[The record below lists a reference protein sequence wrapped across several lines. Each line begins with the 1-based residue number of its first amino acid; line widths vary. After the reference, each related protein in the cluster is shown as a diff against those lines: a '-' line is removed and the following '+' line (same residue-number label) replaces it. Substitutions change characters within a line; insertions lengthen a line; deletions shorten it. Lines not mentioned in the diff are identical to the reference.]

1 MMSGIFSGILLIYAE
16 TKEVSTMTKK
26 EALDLFSNTL
36 NDFWGETPT
45 PKKIKEAW
53 ADFLDCL
60 RDDGEKIPKSWYT
73 LKVEERN
80 LMYKYID

>member
-1 MMSGIFSGILLIYAE
+1 MMEMKSKIFSDILLIYAE

-53 ADFLDCL
+53 ADFLDCFSIL
-60 RDDGEKIPKSWYT
+60 LLT
-73 LKVEERN
+73 V
-80 LMYKYID
+80 